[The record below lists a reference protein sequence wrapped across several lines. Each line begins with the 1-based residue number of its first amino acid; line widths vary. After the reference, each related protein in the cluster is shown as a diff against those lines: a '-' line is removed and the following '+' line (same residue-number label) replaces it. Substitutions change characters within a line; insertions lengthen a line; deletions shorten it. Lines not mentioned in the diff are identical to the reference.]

1 MIEHY
6 QQLAHCKTRCGKLIR
21 LYGQKQRIM
30 SSDIVLNFYESLL
43 REDDLETLEEGSFVN
58 DNIITFQLEY
68 LRHTKLSHSSNI
80 LLIDPAASQLL
91 KLVDMESVGMVLDP
105 LECKSKD
112 WVFIVINDSTSQNS
126 SGGCHWSLLIYSPL
140 LVCAYYL
147 DSLGFSPNYSQAV
160 LLCNKLSTY
169 FGISSV
175 NVNLPNVIKQSNGY
189 DCGIF
194 CMVFIEIICDM
205 ILEND
210 FSWQVTLASDK
221 VSHRVRCKRKSL
233 IKCIN
238 GLRTSDAQVSVRV
251 SNPQTYKMACLTKS
265 IHPFVHWGQSEE
277 YIDSIV
283 INQEEFMF
291 SAVGVG
297 ADGVKKYE
305 FSFSYYLPIVPEGS
319 RYVVTS
325 LSVNVKLR
333 KELKDSWPRLTFNNQ
348 RLPWVRPDFD
358 RYQFNDSDL
367 ENNEEEC
374 LKVNVV
380 HPSKDE
386 RDRHNAEQMKLID
399 EEEWESF
406 LNSIL
411 EPFHALLGWIRSGN
425 VLASFFQVFGR
436 SLVLFFIVLPHP
448 QFHSESTTYW
458 LFFAWSL
465 IEIVRYPYYILS
477 LLSFQNALITYLRHT
492 LWIVLYPIGF
502 ICEGKLIIRSLPLL
516 IESRKFCLELPNPT
530 NFSFDF
536 PIFLQIYL
544 LVMLFG
550 LYYLMRHLYV
560 KRRKIIGPRPIKGA
574 DQMGHFSFIPFLY
587 SLVRGSNRKK
597 ICARNTTTE
606 KKYVNHRDALKL
618 S

>member
-1 MIEHY
+1 
-6 QQLAHCKTRCGKLIR
+6 
-21 LYGQKQRIM
+21 
-30 SSDIVLNFYESLL
+30 
-43 REDDLETLEEGSFVN
+43 
-58 DNIITFQLEY
+58 
-68 LRHTKLSHSSNI
+68 
-80 LLIDPAASQLL
+80 
-91 KLVDMESVGMVLDP
+91 
-105 LECKSKD
+105 
-112 WVFIVINDSTSQNS
+112 
-126 SGGCHWSLLIYSPL
+126 
-140 LVCAYYL
+140 
-147 DSLGFSPNYSQAV
+147 
-160 LLCNKLSTY
+160 
-169 FGISSV
+169 
-175 NVNLPNVIKQSNGY
+175 
-189 DCGIF
+189 
-194 CMVFIEIICDM
+194 
-205 ILEND
+205 
-210 FSWQVTLASDK
+210 
-221 VSHRVRCKRKSL
+221 
-233 IKCIN
+233 
-238 GLRTSDAQVSVRV
+238 
-251 SNPQTYKMACLTKS
+251 MACLTKS

-277 YIDSIV
+277 YVFLSIKVANANIDSIV

-406 LNSIL
+406 LNLIKNPLTIYLFFFNVVQFAGYLYVCGSLIYGLMQYKEVYKIPFYEWIIDRLIFVQILAIL

-536 PIFLQIYL
+536 QFFYKYIC
-544 LVMLFG
+544 